1 MRWYNIHNP
10 NRARGQCGS
19 KASKEGIHIH
29 YITYRC
35 SSQLCAKSMLVICD
49 SSSGV
54 YLLQRQKISAFL
66 IFLQPLYWWTRDYK
80 VPSWTKQSIY
90 FNKICSI
97 WKKKKLISIFREW
110 EREEGHAGQVSGL
123 LYEVW
128 GIKQWEQWT
137 RSNDWAGKACLWVPS
152 EATKAGMPL
161 SKASW
166 IWASC
171 ESLAAN
177 DRVKMS
183 LCSMYPPKLATYIWK
198 QQSTTRVS
206 R

>member
-1 MRWYNIHNP
+1 MRQQSLQRRHSHPLHYVPMQFPALCQEYVCNMRFFKP
-10 NRARGQCGS
+10 N
-19 KASKEGIHIH
+19 
-29 YITYRC
+29 
-35 SSQLCAKSMLVICD
+35 
-49 SSSGV
+49 GV

-128 GIKQWEQWT
+128 RIKQREQWT

-152 EATKAGMPL
+152 EATKGRYASFQGKLNL
-161 SKASW
+161 SRLW
-166 IWASC
+166 ISSC
-171 ESLAAN
+171 
-177 DRVKMS
+177 K
-183 LCSMYPPKLATYIWK
+183 W
-198 QQSTTRVS
+198 
-206 R
+206 